1 MSELKPCP
9 FCGGK
14 AIIRHNE
21 DFNTYYPE
29 CETGADCLGCCFD
42 EASFPTEQ
50 ETLEA
55 WNTRPQND
63 GLCEEGYDLASELD
77 EVCIWSYNSDWQNR
91 PHYDTDCL
99 PNRPAIPKDGDFKYC
114 SRCGREIKLTP

>member
-1 MSELKPCP
+1 MKELWVK
-9 FCGGK
+9 K
-14 AIIRHNE
+14 TIWRRYLIEDDEIEEAKDTII
-21 DFNTYYPE
+21 FNQNS
-29 CETGADCLGCCFD
+29 CEAEELYDKNKEIEYDD
-42 EASFPTEQ
+42 EQIFLP
-50 ETLEA
+50 LEI
-55 WNTRPQND
+55 D
-63 GLCEEGYDLASELD
+63 VFGEGYDLASELD